1 MLSITLV
8 KQKNHE
14 SEKIVRID
22 NKDQERLKDKKKI
35 QKLKTSNEQGKYAML
50 DNILQYIKNNLN
62 PKKLHIFNFML
73 TLESHISIQ
82 GRF

>member
-22 NKDQERLKDKKKI
+22 NKDQERLKDKKKF
-35 QKLKTSNEQGKYAML
+35 
-50 DNILQYIKNNLN
+50 KN
-62 PKKLHIFNFML
+62 
-73 TLESHISIQ
+73 
-82 GRF
+82 